1 MSLSSQE
8 CPICFRKAT
17 LVRSQIEN
25 YECACDYYLHRSC
38 YERWRGTG
46 TDRLCLICDVR
57 EVRHEVMREDEE
69 EGAVHEVAPLH
80 EQQIIQYGTEAVMYQ
95 DDMIDYR
102 YHWGRTLFNEYVI
115 TLVLMLYIIGYMIMY
130 LRQR

>member
-17 LVRSQIEN
+17 LVRSQIKN
-25 YECACDYYLHRSC
+25 YECTCDYYIHRTC
-38 YERWRGTG
+38 YERWKSETG

-69 EGAVHEVAPLH
+69 VVEEPVR
-80 EQQIIQYGTEAVMYQ
+80 EQQIIQYGAEGVVNL
-95 DDMIDYR
+95 DEMIDYR
-102 YHWGRTLFNEYVI
+102 YRNQWCRVLFDECVFI
-115 TLVLMLYIIGYMIMY
+115 VVLVLCIIGYLIIH
-130 LRQR
+130 LRER